1 MKTSEFR
8 NFTAIA
14 FIMISALTITGCNE
28 LSQGIQRQKFEFLYR
43 INTEATLLKDY
54 TNGINKTEDLD
65 FFERR
70 LYKFNSELLK
80 INTIDGY
87 EESKQIKQNLITLVE
102 DNIASVNTIKMKQY
116 PPGQNIRQ
124 EYEVLI
130 MKEKIVDFLDKLND
144 EIVKTGKE

>member
-1 MKTSEFR
+1 
-8 NFTAIA
+8 
-14 FIMISALTITGCNE
+14 MISALTITGCNE

-65 FFERR
+65 SFERR

-102 DNIASVNTIKMKQY
+102 DNITSVNTLKMKQY